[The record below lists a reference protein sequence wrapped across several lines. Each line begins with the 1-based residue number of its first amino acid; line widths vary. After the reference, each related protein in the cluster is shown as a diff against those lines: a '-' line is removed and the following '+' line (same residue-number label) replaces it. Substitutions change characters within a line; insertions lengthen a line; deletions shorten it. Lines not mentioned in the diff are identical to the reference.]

1 MKNLKTL
8 AIVTLFALTGCVA
21 NNSNGTTDIDPL
33 LDDFRFV
40 YNENYNDLPAVIE
53 TMDGLDVDTK
63 IRLLEGIRDTEPNTE
78 RRDVLAII
86 IDGYKQDR

>member
-21 NNSNGTTDIDPL
+21 NNSNDSTDIDPL

-86 IDGYKQDR
+86 IDGYKLDR

>member
-8 AIVTLFALTGCVA
+8 AIVTLFALTGCVS
-21 NNSNGTTDIDPL
+21 NNSNSTTDIDPL

-63 IRLLEGIRDTEPNTE
+63 IRLLESIRDTEPNTE
-78 RRDVLAII
+78 RKDVLSII
-86 IDGYKQDR
+86 IDGYKLDR